1 MKIIPQGNRLN
12 EMIIA
17 GPCSVEGENFI
28 EIAEFVKAQGATHIR
43 GGLFKPRSSP
53 HRFSG
58 LGMEGLEFVKEAK
71 RVTGLPFVSEA
82 MSAKQIEQLYDIVDV
97 FQVGTRNQTA
107 SELLREFGRQDKPVI
122 LKRGMATTIEEF
134 VMYADY
140 IMTEGNQN
148 VILCER
154 GIRTFENYTRNTFDL
169 ACIPA
174 VKQLCDLPIIA
185 DPSHATGRRDL
196 VVAVAKGALAAG
208 ADGLLIEVH
217 DNPEMA
223 LTDSE
228 QSITFD
234 QFRELMTW
242 RMMKHI
248 LR

>member
-1 MKIIPQGNRLN
+1 
-12 EMIIA
+12 MIIA

-28 EIAEFVKAQGATHIR
+28 EIALEVKRLGATHLR
-43 GGLFKPRSSP
+43 GGIFKPRSSP
-53 HRFSG
+53 KRFNG
-58 LGMEGLEFVKEAK
+58 LGIEGLEFVVEAK
-71 RVTGLPFVSEA
+71 KQTGLPFVSEA
-82 MSAKQIEQLYDIVDV
+82 MSPQQIEILYDYVDI
-97 FQVGTRNQTA
+97 FQIGTRNQTA

-140 IMTEGNQN
+140 IMVEGNEN

-169 ACIPA
+169 SCIPA

-185 DPSHATGRRDL
+185 DPSHAVGRREL
-196 VVAVAKGALAAG
+196 VVPVAKGAISAG

-223 LTDSE
+223 LTDSA
-228 QSITFD
+228 QSITFE
-234 QFRELMTW
+234 QFEELMRW
-242 RMMKHI
+242 QK
-248 LR
+248 LQEL